1 MTKKYFY
8 NYQTAREELLS
19 KKELEDSGFELVYSV
34 WKKNENPS
42 IEEESKFC
50 SKFIKGYRNR
60 PSVRKS
66 NPTKTVPDRTIDY
79 VLQGRIKN
87 TTEKMLDDIRF
98 AHKISMGAE
107 NIIGSILEEYIHISL
122 RRFGWSVCWGSC
134 YKAVDLCSVNGDLI
148 QIKNKSNTE
157 NSSSNKIRSGT
168 EIRKWYRMNANN
180 GKYCWDEL
188 LNLTKCAE
196 SQLSEERFEGFTRLL
211 ISRNP
216 AALFVDEF
224 ELQAFL
230 GEQKSLF

>member
-1 MTKKYFY
+1 MTKKEMYDY
-8 NYQTAREELLS
+8 KSACEELLS
-19 KKELEDSGFELVYSV
+19 VNELESSGFELVYNV
-34 WKKNENPS
+34 WKRNEKPS
-42 IEEESKFC
+42 LDEESEFC

-87 TTEKMLDDIRF
+87 ITDKMLDDIRF

-107 NIIGSILEEYIHISL
+107 NIIGSILEEYIHESL
-122 RRFGWSVCWGSC
+122 RQFGWSVCWGSC
-134 YKAVDLCSVNGDLI
+134 FKAVDLCSENGDLI

-168 EIRKWYRMNANN
+168 EIKKWYRMNANN

-188 LNLTKCAE
+188 LNLTKCPE
-196 SQLSEERFEGFTRLL
+196 SQLSEERFEGFTRFL
-211 ISRNP
+211 ISKNP
-216 AALFVDEF
+216 AALFVDES
-224 ELQAFL
+224 ELRAFL